1 MATVKEF
8 EKFFEERIP
17 RALSMPGDPDGLAVC
32 IDPNTEV
39 RAVVAAVDTSLAAIG
54 FAAEKGAQ
62 MVISHHPFIFDP
74 IKRLNPDTPTGK
86 RVITAVQKGVSV
98 MGFHTRLDAID
109 GGVNDCLCQRLGLP
123 KGTPFGDGCGRYL
136 ELEREYSFEELSALV
151 GKKLGTTKLS
161 GLDCG
166 HKIKK
171 LAMLGGSGKSF
182 LMEAYSTGADAF
194 LTGEVAH
201 STFIDARE
209 LGISIICATHYY
221 TEAVVVPQIA
231 AIVKEGFPNVE
242 VYEFYEEY

>member
-1 MATVKEF
+1 MATVKDF
-8 EKFFEERIP
+8 ERFFEDRIP

-32 IDPNTEV
+32 VDPDMEV
-39 RAVVAAVDTSLAAIG
+39 MKVVAAVDTSLAAIEY
-54 FAAEKGAQ
+54 AAEQGAQ

-74 IKRLNPDTPTGK
+74 IKRLSADNPVGK
-86 RVITAVQKGVSV
+86 RVIAAVQKGVSV

-109 GGVNDCLCQRLGLP
+109 GGVNDCLCQKLGLP
-123 KGTPFGDGCGRYL
+123 KGIPFGDGCGRYL
-136 ELEREYSFEELSALV
+136 ELEREYSFDELSALV
-151 GKKLGTTKLS
+151 GARLGTNKLS

-166 HKIKK
+166 KKIKK

-182 LMEAYSTGADAF
+182 LMEAYATGADAF

-201 STFIDARE
+201 STFIDARQ

-231 AIVKEGFPNVE
+231 AIAKEGFPTVE
-242 VYEFYEEY
+242 VLEFYEEY